1 MLERINNPSL
11 QDEEKEFDRA
21 LRPKSLKDFIGQNH
35 IKELLDISIQAARK
49 RSEPLDHV
57 LFYGPPG
64 LGKTTLASIIAREMG
79 VNITVSS
86 GPVIEKPSDLAGVLT
101 NMGRHEAL
109 FIDEIHRLSHVIEE
123 YIYPAM
129 EDYEMEIILDS
140 GPSSRTLKIPIE
152 PFTLIGATT
161 RAGLLTPPLR
171 DRFGIVLRLDYYDL
185 PSIELIISRSAH
197 ILGVPADKDGISE
210 IARRSRGT
218 PRIANRLLRR
228 VRDYA
233 QIRGNGTITMQIA
246 LDALSML
253 QVDHAGLDEMDKRI
267 LNTIIENYRGG
278 PVGIKTIATAIGE
291 DSGTIEEIFEPYL
304 VQQGFM
310 ERTAQGRKVTF
321 KAYKHMGISP
331 MAAQEEIF

>member
-1 MLERINNPSL
+1 MLERINNPVL
-11 QDEEKEFDRA
+11 QSEDNEFDRA
-21 LRPKSLKDFIGQNH
+21 LRPKTLAEFIGQNH
-35 IKELLDISIQAARK
+35 LKELLEISIKAAQMRG
-49 RSEPLDHV
+49 EALDHV

-86 GPVIEKPSDLAGVLT
+86 GPVIEKPSDLAGILT
-101 NMGRHEAL
+101 NLGRHEAL

-152 PFTLIGATT
+152 HFTLIGATT

-171 DRFGIVLRLDYYDL
+171 DRFGIVLRLDYYDMD
-185 PSIELIISRSAH
+185 SISQIIRRSAKLLN
-197 ILGVPADKDGISE
+197 IPTNDEGVAE
-210 IARRSRGT
+210 LARRSRGT

-228 VRDYA
+228 TRDYA
-233 QIRGNGTITMQIA
+233 QIRGKGIIDLDIA
-246 LDALSML
+246 LAALQML

-267 LNTIIENYRGG
+267 LSTIIEYYRGG

-291 DSGTIEEIFEPYL
+291 DAGTIEEIFEPYL
-304 VQQGFM
+304 VQQGFL
-310 ERTAQGRKVTF
+310 ERSSQGRKATL
-321 KAYKHMGISP
+321 KAYRHLGLEP
-331 MAAQEEIF
+331 AHDQTEIF

>member
-304 VQQGFM
+304 VQQGFL